1 MNGLMLGCKI
11 RDFYLFLV
19 SFGKK
24 KNMEGYLAV
33 FFTYRCMNPS
43 LDYKLK

>member
-19 SFGKK
+19 SFEK